1 MHNMKG
7 IFIFIKVSLKVVDL
21 NARRKRAT
29 RPSVTAKARTAGK
42 SPWFI
47 FTNSTEFSPKQVMKL
62 YSRRMQ
68 IEQNFRDEKNP
79 RWGFG
84 LRFGASHSS
93 GRVTVLSLIAT
104 LASIIMWLSG
114 FSLENKGIH
123 HKYQA
128 NTVKHRRVISLLKT
142 GGECDSTFSTHT
154 KHTVT

>member
-1 MHNMKG
+1 
-7 IFIFIKVSLKVVDL
+7 
-21 NARRKRAT
+21 
-29 RPSVTAKARTAGK
+29 
-42 SPWFI
+42 
-47 FTNSTEFSPKQVMKL
+47 MKL

-114 FSLENKGIH
+114 FSLENKWIH

-128 NTVKHRRVISLLKT
+128 NTVKHRRVISLLKLAENVIRHSPLILKT
-142 GGECDSTFSTHT
+142 LSLDAGLKVLQQWYTNMIL
-154 KHTVT
+154 VY

>member
-1 MHNMKG
+1 M
-7 IFIFIKVSLKVVDL
+7 
-21 NARRKRAT
+21 
-29 RPSVTAKARTAGK
+29 TAKARTAGK

-128 NTVKHRRVISLLKT
+128 NTVKHRRVISLLKLAENVIRHSPLILNT
-142 GGECDSTFSTHT
+142 LSLDAGLKVLQQRYTNMIM
-154 KHTVT
+154 VY